1 MIPRTC
7 VCAHIWSCIMTS
19 LSDVY
24 TCLPAQGYHPQLST
38 RPDYKRSGNP
48 VNITNYV
55 KTSAAQANEIVI
67 FWAHDILYPMVHV
80 RVCVERGEGCGE
92 GEGEG
97 RRGGMWEGGGK
108 EGGMWEGGETE
119 GSNGTNVSLVY
130 YQSIR
135 VTC

>member
-1 MIPRTC
+1 
-7 VCAHIWSCIMTS
+7 MTS

-67 FWAHDILYPMVHV
+67 FWAHDILYPMVHM
-80 RVCVERGEGCGE
+80 RVCVERGERCDGK
-92 GEGEG
+92 GEG
-97 RRGGMWEGGGK
+97 RRGGMWEGGGRR
-108 EGGMWEGGETE
+108 EGCGKGERPRVVMEQT
-119 GSNGTNVSLVY
+119 LV
-130 YQSIR
+130 
-135 VTC
+135 

>member
-92 GEGEG
+92 G
-97 RRGGMWEGGGK
+97 K
-108 EGGMWEGGETE
+108 EGGMWGGRGKEGRDVGRGRDRGE
-119 GSNGTNVSLVY
+119 
-130 YQSIR
+130 
-135 VTC
+135 